1 MTASPTP
8 SHSGTLYQP
17 GASFLHRLHP
27 LTKLTFSLCAL
38 VVIFSGP
45 GGWLSALLPGLLA
58 LSLLW
63 RAGLGRLAAR
73 LSFRLLAW
81 LAVIMFGIHGFFGPD
96 NQTILFNLGP
106 LEVGQEGIEFAF
118 LITIRLAA
126 MLLVSLTLVLT
137 THPSHLVQALTE
149 FGLPGGLAYLLG
161 SPLLLLP
168 QMVVR
173 AQAIHAVQQARG
185 LETQGN
191 LLQRMRALFPLV
203 APLVFSTLVDVEERS
218 LALEVR
224 GFSAPTRKT
233 FLNELVDTRSQR
245 LARRGLIALSIVTFL
260 LGVGWRL
267 YASS

>member
-1 MTASPTP
+1 MAVSP
-8 SHSGTLYQP
+8 TLYQP

-63 RAGLGRLAAR
+63 QAGLGGLAAQ

-81 LAVIMFGIHGFFGPD
+81 LAVIMFAIHGFFGPD
-96 NQTILFNLGP
+96 NQTILFSLGP
-106 LEVGQEGIEFAF
+106 LEIGQEGLEFAF

-126 MLLVSLTLVLT
+126 MLLASLALVLT

-149 FGLPGGLAYLLG
+149 AGLPNGLAYLLG

-168 QMVVR
+168 QLVAR
-173 AQAIHAVQQARG
+173 AQAIRAVQQARG

-191 LLQRMRALFPLV
+191 LLQRMRALYPLV
-203 APLVFSTLVDVEERS
+203 APLVFSALVDVEERS

-233 FLNELVDTRSQR
+233 FLNELADTRPQR
-245 LARRGLIALSIVTFL
+245 LARRGMIALAVVIFL
-260 LGVGWRL
+260 LGILWRL
-267 YASS
+267 HAPA